1 MIFLFLMFSIALAMG
16 LGLAWQLLRSSD
28 APLPPVGGVCFER
41 NTPELR
47 RYHVMARLCREE
59 DLKFLSSQPSLG
71 AIQRMLFRAKRRR
84 ILRLYLAEMRRDFM
98 KTWSLCRTLAP
109 FMRDRNFGTL
119 LLEQFLA
126 FHSLFGL
133 LWLCAHC
140 LSGPRLHA
148 NIDGVVKAL
157 QRMRQ
162 VARETMRAT
171 EALAHG
177 SQVAAL

>member
-1 MIFLFLMFSIALAMG
+1 MIILFLMFSIALAMG

-28 APLPPVGGVCFER
+28 VPLPPVGGVCFER
-41 NTPELR
+41 NTPDPR
-47 RYHVMARLCREE
+47 RYHAMARLCREE
-59 DLKFLSSQPSLG
+59 DLKFLSSQSPLG

-84 ILRLYLAEMRRDFM
+84 IMRLYLAEMRRDFM
-98 KTWSLCRTLAP
+98 KTWSLCRTLTP

-119 LLEQFLA
+119 LLEQFLV
-126 FHSLFGL
+126 FHGLFGL
-133 LWLCAHC
+133 LWLCSHC

-162 VARETMRAT
+162 VARETMQAT

-177 SQVAAL
+177 SQVATL

>member
-1 MIFLFLMFSIALAMG
+1 MLFLFLMFSIALAMG

-41 NTPELR
+41 NAPDLR
-47 RYHVMARLCREE
+47 RYHAMARLCREE

-84 ILRLYLAEMRRDFM
+84 IVRLYLAEMRRDFM

-109 FMRDRNFGTL
+109 FMRNRNFGTL

-126 FHSLFGL
+126 FHGLFGL
-133 LWLCAHC
+133 LWLRAHC

-148 NIDGVVKAL
+148 NIDGVLKAL

-162 VARETMRAT
+162 VANETMQAT

>member
-28 APLPPVGGVCFER
+28 APLPPIGGVCFER
-41 NTPELR
+41 NTPDLR
-47 RYHVMARLCREE
+47 RYHAMARLCREE
-59 DLKFLSSQPSLG
+59 DLKFLSSQSPLD
-71 AIQRMLFRAKRRR
+71 AIQRMLFRAKRRH
-84 ILRLYLAEMRRDFM
+84 IMRLYLAEMRRDFM

-119 LLEQFLA
+119 LLGQFLA

-162 VARETMRAT
+162 VARETTQAT